1 MNKIKLLQTLVLV
14 LSMSVAFSA
23 QAKMYKWV
31 DEDGVTHYT
40 QTPPPGDIESS
51 TIKPRTG
58 PEPTA
63 ADKKDNSIGKNQK
76 DKDDKKKA
84 EVESDDGISDAEY
97 EAQVKQACESARKS
111 YQSYQRPRVN
121 IQNEDG
127 SYRVA
132 GEEERQAGLKRAQD
146 AINKYCK

>member
-14 LSMSVAFSA
+14 VSMSVMFAA

-40 QTPPPGDIESS
+40 QTPPPGDIESK
-51 TIKPRTG
+51 TITPRTG
-58 PEPTA
+58 PEPKP
-63 ADKKDNSIGKNQK
+63 ADKKENTIGKIQK

-84 EVESDDGISDAEY
+84 ETESDDGLSDAEY

-111 YQSYQRPRVN
+111 YQSFQRPRVN
-121 IQNEDG
+121 IQNKDG

-132 GEEERQAGLKRAQD
+132 GEEERQAGLKRAQE

>member
-14 LSMSVAFSA
+14 LAMSVAFSA

-40 QTPPPGDIESS
+40 QTPPPGDIESK

-58 PEPTA
+58 PAPKA

-84 EVESDDGISDAEY
+84 EAESDDGISDAEY